1 MQCLVSLHVYA
12 CVSGCRVN
20 TPKKNFYWMKQAPE
34 RERKKLSTQVKTTNK
49 YNIHTL
55 VCPVMKEETARNEL
69 LSIYGDAER
78 MRVCQYK
85 LFLRL
90 RFSSSFKFLIVA
102 VVVTFPYFSFWVF
115 SRALLSDSCWLPPKV
130 LLLARSLLFS
140 VSTLDVILYCD

>member
-1 MQCLVSLHVYA
+1 MPRLSTCI
-12 CVSGCRVN
+12 CVCIRVPSQYSEKEFLLN
-20 TPKKNFYWMKQAPE
+20 ETSTRE